1 MTAPETAAHHP
12 AGAGAAGASAAGAAA
27 APSWPS
33 TPFAGRRIVLGVTG
47 SIACYKALDLASK
60 LTQAG
65 ALVDVILSYGA
76 SQFVTPLAFRS
87 LTHRPVVTDAF
98 DAESEYAV
106 EHITLAR
113 AADALV
119 VAPAT
124 VHAIARLALGLA
136 DDALTTTAVATAAP
150 LVVAPAMDGGMFEHP
165 ATQENLATLRRR
177 GAVIAGPGGGR
188 LASGLYGA
196 GRLLETPELL
206 GQIAYALGRGGD
218 LAGRRLLISAGGTR
232 EPIDPV
238 RVITNHSSGK
248 MGYALAEAA
257 RDRGAQVTLV
267 SAAAL
272 PPPPLVELAPVN
284 TAAEMGR
291 AVLERLPQ
299 CEALIMAA
307 AVADYTPA
315 DPAQHKLKK
324 SGDALNIPLAPTADI
339 LLAAGPGAG
348 SPADSPGSSGNAAG
362 RFVKVGFAAES
373 HDLLTNARAKAAA
386 KDLDLIVANDITDP
400 GSGFGSDDNR
410 VTLIDRQGQA
420 TELPLLPKYAVA
432 HAILDRVAAL
442 LPPPGH

>member
-1 MTAPETAAHHP
+1 MTAAETAAHHP
-12 AGAGAAGASAAGAAA
+12 DGAAA
-27 APSWPS
+27 APSWPA

-76 SQFVTPLAFRS
+76 AQFVTPLAFRS

-113 AADALV
+113 AAEVLV

-124 VHAIARLALGLA
+124 VHVIARLALGLA

-206 GQIAYALGRGGD
+206 GHIAYALGRDGD

-272 PPPPLVELAPVN
+272 PPPPLVELAPVT
-284 TAAEMGR
+284 TAAEMGA

-299 CEALIMAA
+299 AEALIMAA

-324 SGDALNIPLAPTADI
+324 SDAARTIALTPTADI
-339 LLAAGPGAG
+339 LRAAGAPIRDGSGGSAADGSGGG
-348 SPADSPGSSGNAAG
+348 SPAGSGRAG

-373 HDLLTNARAKAAA
+373 DDLLSNARAKVAA

-410 VTLIDRQGQA
+410 VTIIDRQGQA
-420 TELPLLPKYAVA
+420 HELPLLPKYAVA

-442 LPPPGH
+442 LPPGN